1 MAAIENFRP
10 TLNRFSRSEWQIG
23 LTACVA
29 IIIGYIWQDG
39 WPGSAMAI
47 PIAGFLAALVKWR
60 MMRRN
65 LAILAINVVALIAVA
80 IEPGPLNLAMMWLS
94 IAGLVLIQ
102 QGALPGNVIT
112 LGQAALMALAASPL
126 RFLREI
132 KISRAVRNR
141 ARVNPKL
148 ITAANLLL
156 PLLAITVF
164 GLLLMVAN
172 PLIETAVFS
181 LSWGNSPGFL
191 ASWMPIITII
201 AIPIL
206 WTLFKMKAISGPE
219 KFTGIWQPEYFKPAP
234 VIITLLFLN
243 GMFLTENILDLRY
256 VWSGISL
263 PSGMSYAD
271 YVHRG
276 SYALI
281 ATALLAGA
289 LVIFALQPASR
300 SEASA
305 PVRWLVYFWTFQNV
319 FLVASAAK
327 RTLSYIDAY
336 GMTLWRLSGL
346 IWMGLVGLG
355 LALIMARVIMRQS
368 NIWLVN
374 ANLGAA
380 FAVLLICG
388 LIDFKGVVANWNVE
402 RAIAQIAAGP
412 SIQSLDI
419 DIDYLRDL
427 GSSAL
432 PAIELLGRATPADR
446 SIWTRSGNI
455 PWITSLTLEKMGAQI
470 RSRQINWR
478 TWTLRGRWIE
488 AQVAP

>member
-1 MAAIENFRP
+1 MSAIENFRP

-23 LTACVA
+23 FTICIAF
-29 IIIGYIWQDG
+29 IIGIIWQDG
-39 WPGSAMAI
+39 WPGSAVAV
-47 PIAGFLAALVKWR
+47 PIAGFAAAVVKWP

-80 IEPGPLNLAMMWLS
+80 IEPGPLNLTMMWLS
-94 IAGLVLIQ
+94 IAGLALIQ
-102 QGALPGNVIT
+102 RGAMPGNVIT
-112 LGQAALMALAASPL
+112 LGKAALIGLAASPF
-126 RFLREI
+126 RFIREI
-132 KISRAVRNR
+132 KISHAMRNR
-141 ARVNPKL
+141 VRVNPKL
-148 ITAANLLL
+148 ITVANLLL

-172 PLIETAVFS
+172 PLIESAVFS

-191 ASWMPIITII
+191 ASWMPVITII

-206 WTLFKMKAISGPE
+206 WALFKMKTISGPE

-234 VIITLLFLN
+234 VIITLLLLN
-243 GMFLTENILDLRY
+243 GMFLAENILDLRY

-281 ATALLAGA
+281 ATALLAGT
-289 LVIFALQPASR
+289 LVIFSLQPASR
-300 SEASA
+300 SEASV

-319 FLVASAAK
+319 FLVASAAR

-368 NIWLVN
+368 NLWLVN

-380 FAVLLICG
+380 FLVLLICG
-388 LIDFKGVVANWNVE
+388 LIDFKGVVANWNAE

-412 SIQSLDI
+412 NIQSLDI

-427 GSSAL
+427 GPSAL
-432 PAIELLGRATPADR
+432 PAIELLGRATPADK
-446 SIWTRSGNI
+446 SIWTGSGNI
-455 PWITSLTLEKMGAQI
+455 PWITSLLGAKI
-470 RSRQINWR
+470 SSRQINWR
-478 TWTLRGRWIE
+478 TWTLRGRWIV